1 MKGKKIK
8 MEAIGLTELKNIF
21 ACLKKTMSEERQ
33 KLIEM
38 DSVVGDGDLGI
49 TMDKAFSAGSTEVD
63 SQLENGETD
72 IAKVLMKAG
81 MKMASAAPSTMGTLM
96 GSGFMSGG
104 KALKGTVEIKTKE
117 LADFFNAFLEV
128 VMQRGK
134 AQPGD
139 KTVIDVL
146 KPVADK
152 LSELADSNTDIV
164 SALKEITRTSAGALE
179 ATKEMVAQHGK
190 AATFSEK
197 SKGLVDQGA
206 YVINLIV
213 GCFSTLAD

>member
-1 MKGKKIK
+1 MNKISITDLNILFTK
-8 MEAIGLTELKNIF
+8 LKE
-21 ACLKKTMSEERQ
+21 TMSAERN

-49 TMDKAFSAGSTEVD
+49 TMDKAFSAGAGEVA
-63 SQLENGETD
+63 SQLDNGETE
-72 IAKVLMKAG
+72 ISKVLMKAG

-104 KALKGTVEIKTKE
+104 KALKGVTNITTKE
-117 LADFFNAFLEV
+117 LADFFTAYLEV

-134 AQPGD
+134 AKPGD
-139 KTVIDVL
+139 KTIIDVL

-152 LSELADSNTDIV
+152 LTELSDLQLTEAIKIVKQTSSE
-164 SALKEITRTSAGALE
+164 ALE
-179 ATKEMVAQHGK
+179 STREMIPQQGK

-197 SKGLVDQGA
+197 SKGLIDQGA
-206 YVINLIV
+206 YVIDLII
-213 GCFSTLAD
+213 GCFYTIITE

>member
-1 MKGKKIK
+1 
-8 MEAIGLTELKNIF
+8 MEVIGLTELKTIF
-21 ACLKKTMSEERQ
+21 TTLRETMSIERE

-49 TMDKAFSAGSTEVD
+49 TMDKAFTAGDTEVEA
-63 SQLENGETD
+63 QINNGETD
-72 IAKVLMKAG
+72 IAKILMKAG

-104 KALKGTVEIKTKE
+104 KALKGATEINTKE
-117 LADFFNAFLEV
+117 LAAFFTAYLDI

-134 AQPGD
+134 AKPGD

-146 KPVADK
+146 KPVADRLTELINAD
-152 LSELADSNTDIV
+152 LST
-164 SALKEITRTSAGALE
+164 ALKEINKTSADALE
-179 ATKEMVAQHGK
+179 ATKEMTAQHGK

-197 SKGLVDQGA
+197 SVGLVDQGA

-213 GCFSTLAD
+213 GCFVSIVE

>member
-1 MKGKKIK
+1 
-8 MEAIGLTELKNIF
+8 MEKIGLAELPILF
-21 ACLKKTMSEERQ
+21 DTLKEKMASERE

-49 TMDKAFSAGSTEVD
+49 TMDKAFAAGAAEVAARLD
-63 SQLENGETD
+63 AGEGD
-72 IAKVLMKAG
+72 ISKVIMKVG

-104 KALKGTVEIKTKE
+104 KALKGAEVIQTPE
-117 LADFFNAFLEV
+117 LAAFFAEFLEV
-128 VMQRGK
+128 VLKRGK
-134 AQPGD
+134 AKPGE

-152 LSELADSNTDIV
+152 LAELGAAPLTEAMEVIRQTSSE
-164 SALKEITRTSAGALE
+164 ALE
-179 ATKEMVAQHGK
+179 STRNMVAQHGK

-197 SKGLVDQGA
+197 SQGLIDQGA
-206 YVINLIV
+206 YVIDLIV
-213 GCFSTLAD
+213 GCFYTTVTEH

>member
-1 MKGKKIK
+1 MDKISITDLNRLFTK
-8 MEAIGLTELKNIF
+8 LKE
-21 ACLKKTMSEERQ
+21 TMSAERD

-49 TMDKAFSAGSTEVD
+49 TMDKAFNAGAEEVAN
-63 SQLENGETD
+63 QLGSGETD
-72 IAKVLMKAG
+72 IAKLFMKAG

-104 KALKGTVEIKTKE
+104 KALKGVTSVKTKE
-117 LADFFNAFLEV
+117 LAIFFTAYLEV

-134 AQPGD
+134 AKPGD

-152 LSELADSNTDIV
+152 LTELSDIELTEAIKIAKQTSSE
-164 SALKEITRTSAGALE
+164 ALE
-179 ATKEMVAQHGK
+179 STREMIPQQGK

-197 SKGLVDQGA
+197 SKGLIDQGA
-206 YVINLIV
+206 YVIDLII
-213 GCFSTLAD
+213 GCFYSIIAE